1 MLKMQRRAVL
11 LGALAVASLAAAPAF
26 GQADYPSR
34 PLRMVVPFPPG
45 GSTDIAA
52 RVVGERL
59 GAAFNQAVV
68 IENRAG
74 GGGSVGAEAVARMP
88 ADGYTMIMG
97 VTGSHAINV
106 SLTKLR
112 YHPLKDFDPITQ
124 VGTLPNVLVV
134 HPSVPA
140 NTLGELIALAKREPG
155 KLNYAS
161 LGNGTAAHLTLEM
174 FKSLAGV
181 DIVHVPYAGSG
192 PAINAMLAGQ
202 VQMMIDGLP
211 SSLPHINAGKMKAL
225 AVTSIARSASV
236 PQVPTIAESGFPG
249 FSADAWNGLFVPKGT
264 PPAIINRLYQEVA
277 AILKQP
283 AVIERF
289 ASVGLVPVGSTP
301 AEYTAYLQAEIEKW
315 ARFVKVSGA
324 KVD

>member
-1 MLKMQRRAVL
+1 MPQMRRRVFL
-11 LGALAVASLAAAPAF
+11 SIALAVAASAAYA
-26 GQADYPSR
+26 QSDYPSR
-34 PLRMVVPFPPG
+34 SLRMVVPFPPG

-59 GAAFNQAVV
+59 GVALKQPVV

-140 NTLGELIALAKREPG
+140 NTLGELIALARREPG

-264 PPAIINRLYQEVA
+264 PPAIIDRLYQEVA

>member
-1 MLKMQRRAVL
+1 MPQMRRRVFL
-11 LGALAVASLAAAPAF
+11 SVALAVAASAAYA
-26 GQADYPSR
+26 QSDYPSR
-34 PLRMVVPFPPG
+34 SLRMVVPFPPG

-59 GAAFNQAVV
+59 GVALKQPVV

-140 NTLGELIALAKREPG
+140 NTLGELIALARREPG

-264 PPAIINRLYQEVA
+264 PPAIIDRLYQEVA

>member
-1 MLKMQRRAVL
+1 MPQMRRRVFL
-11 LGALAVASLAAAPAF
+11 SVALAVAASAAYA
-26 GQADYPSR
+26 QSDYPSR
-34 PLRMVVPFPPG
+34 SLRMVVPFPPG

-59 GAAFNQAVV
+59 GVALKQPVV

-264 PPAIINRLYQEVA
+264 PPAIIDRLYQEVA
-277 AILKQP
+277 GILKQP

>member
-1 MLKMQRRAVL
+1 MLPLRRRF
-11 LGALAVASLAAAPAF
+11 ALFASLAVLSVAASPVL
-26 GQADYPSR
+26 GQADYPTKS
-34 PLRMVVPFPPG
+34 LRMIVPFPPG

-59 GAAFNQAVV
+59 GVALNQAVV

-140 NTLGELIALAKREPG
+140 NTLQELIALAKREPG

-225 AVTSIARSASV
+225 AVTSIQRSASV

-264 PPAIINRLYQEVA
+264 PPAIIDRLYREVA

-283 AVIERF
+283 AVVERF